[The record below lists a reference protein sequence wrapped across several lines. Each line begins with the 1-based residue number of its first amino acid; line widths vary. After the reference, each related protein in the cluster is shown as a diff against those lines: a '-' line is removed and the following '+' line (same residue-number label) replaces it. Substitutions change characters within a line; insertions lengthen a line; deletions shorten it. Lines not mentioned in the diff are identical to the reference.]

1 MDVMNQESTID
12 SLKKESKLN
21 EKLDKLVSA
30 VEKQTEA
37 LMLIA
42 QIIRNK

>member
-1 MDVMNQESTID
+1 MDAMNQESTID
-12 SLKKESKLN
+12 SLKKGSKLN
-21 EKLDKLVSA
+21 EKLDKLISA
-30 VEKQTEA
+30 VERQTEA

>member
-21 EKLDKLVSA
+21 EKLDKLISA
-30 VEKQTEA
+30 VERQTEA

>member
-1 MDVMNQESTID
+1 MNEESTID
-12 SLKKESKLN
+12 TLKKENKLN

>member
-1 MDVMNQESTID
+1 MKTKESTID
-12 SLKKESKLN
+12 TLKKESKLN

-42 QIIRNK
+42 QIIRSK

>member
-1 MDVMNQESTID
+1 MMNEESTID
-12 SLKKESKLN
+12 ALRKESKLN

>member
-1 MDVMNQESTID
+1 MNKESTID
-12 SLKKESKLN
+12 FPKEENKLN

>member
-1 MDVMNQESTID
+1 MDDMN
-12 SLKKESKLN
+12 KENKLN
-21 EKLDKLVSA
+21 EKLDKLIFA